1 MTLKEKVGKKYQL
14 AQLRRKKQVVWVP
27 LSVVAGV
34 YAFAVLK
41 QGADT
46 QNGDVSQQLKD
57 IVSKKI
63 AKYAS
68 PDCIQVI
75 LSGGHYNRGI

>member
-1 MTLKEKVGKKYQL
+1 MV
-14 AQLRRKKQVVWVP
+14 
-27 LSVVAGV
+27 SGV

-75 LSGGHYNRGI
+75 LSAGRYNQGI